1 MSKPLHQPTEKTRA
15 EIIALRSYGVPIKE
29 VAAYIGID
37 DKTLYKYY
45 REELENSAIKANANV
60 GKFLYQA
67 ASGQALTTGATYSD
81 CVRAAMFW
89 AKTRMGWKETNVQ
102 EHTGANG
109 ADLPKRIGFF
119 IVTRPFNNVLLFGC
133 FCLCIAF
140 FGA

>member
-45 REELENSAIKANANV
+45 RDELENSAIKANANV

-67 ASGQALTTGATYSD
+67 ASGQALTTGASYSD

-109 ADLPKRIGFF
+109 KDLIPSAKQMTTDELKAELEALG
-119 IVTRPFNNVLLFGC
+119 VKL
-133 FCLCIAF
+133 
-140 FGA
+140 

>member
-1 MSKPLHQPTEKTRA
+1 MPYSQPPHVPTDKIRA
-15 EIIALRSYGVPIKE
+15 EIVALRSYGVPIKE

-37 DKTLYKYY
+37 DKTMYKYY
-45 REELENSAIKANANV
+45 RPELEQSAMKANANV

-67 ASGQALTTGATYSD
+67 ASGQALTTGATSSD

-109 ADLPKRIGFF
+109 KPLIPSAKEMTTDELKAELEALG
-119 IVTRPFNNVLLFGC
+119 VKL
-133 FCLCIAF
+133 
-140 FGA
+140 

>member
-67 ASGQALTTGATYSD
+67 ASGQALTTGATHSD

-102 EHTGANG
+102 EVKMADEPISKVTIEVISAN
-109 ADLPKRIGFF
+109 AKDSSD
-119 IVTRPFNNVLLFGC
+119 
-133 FCLCIAF
+133 
-140 FGA
+140 

>member
-1 MSKPLHQPTEKTRA
+1 MHQPTEKTRA
-15 EIIALRSYGVPIKE
+15 EIVALRSYGVPIKE

-67 ASGQALTTGATYSD
+67 ASGQALTTGASYSD

-102 EHTGANG
+102 EVKMADEPIAKVTIEVISAN
-109 ADLPKRIGFF
+109 DKDSSD
-119 IVTRPFNNVLLFGC
+119 
-133 FCLCIAF
+133 
-140 FGA
+140 

>member
-1 MSKPLHQPTEKTRA
+1 MSKPLHQPTDKTRA

-45 REELENSAIKANANV
+45 KDELENSAIKANANV

-102 EHTGANG
+102 EVKMADEPIAKVTIEVISAN
-109 ADLPKRIGFF
+109 AKDSSD
-119 IVTRPFNNVLLFGC
+119 
-133 FCLCIAF
+133 
-140 FGA
+140 

>member
-29 VAAYIGID
+29 GAAYIGID

-45 REELENSAIKANANV
+45 RDELENSAIKANANV

-109 ADLPKRIGFF
+109 ADLPK
-119 IVTRPFNNVLLFGC
+119 NNEITITVVD
-133 FCLCIAF
+133 ARKNV
-140 FGA
+140 

>member
-15 EIIALRSYGVPIKE
+15 EIVALRSYGVPIKE

-45 REELENSAIKANANV
+45 KDELDNSAIKANANV

-67 ASGQALTTGATYSD
+67 ASGQALTTGASYSD

-102 EHTGANG
+102 EVKMADEPIPKVTIEVISAN
-109 ADLPKRIGFF
+109 AKDSSD
-119 IVTRPFNNVLLFGC
+119 
-133 FCLCIAF
+133 
-140 FGA
+140 

>member
-67 ASGQALTTGATYSD
+67 ASGQALTTGASYSD

-109 ADLPKRIGFF
+109 ADLPK
-119 IVTRPFNNVLLFGC
+119 NNEITITVVD
-133 FCLCIAF
+133 ARKN
-140 FGA
+140 A

>member
-67 ASGQALTTGATYSD
+67 ASGQALTTGASYSD

-102 EHTGANG
+102 EVKMADEPIAKVTIEVISAN
-109 ADLPKRIGFF
+109 AKDSSD
-119 IVTRPFNNVLLFGC
+119 
-133 FCLCIAF
+133 
-140 FGA
+140 

>member
-1 MSKPLHQPTEKTRA
+1 MPSKPHIPTDKTRA
-15 EIIALRSYGVPIKE
+15 EIVALRSYGVPIKE

-45 REELENSAIKANANV
+45 RDELENSAIKANANV

-67 ASGQALTTGATYSD
+67 ASGQALATGATHSD

-102 EHTGANG
+102 EVKMADEPIAKVTIEVISAN
-109 ADLPKRIGFF
+109 AKDSSD
-119 IVTRPFNNVLLFGC
+119 
-133 FCLCIAF
+133 
-140 FGA
+140 

>member
-1 MSKPLHQPTEKTRA
+1 MSKPLHQPTDKTRA

-45 REELENSAIKANANV
+45 KDELENSAIKANANV

-109 ADLPKRIGFF
+109 KDLIPSAKQMTTDELKAELEALG
-119 IVTRPFNNVLLFGC
+119 VKL
-133 FCLCIAF
+133 
-140 FGA
+140 

>member
-67 ASGQALTTGATYSD
+67 ASGQALTTGATHSD

-109 ADLPKRIGFF
+109 KDLIPTAKQMTTDELKAELEALGVKF
-119 IVTRPFNNVLLFGC
+119 
-133 FCLCIAF
+133 
-140 FGA
+140 

>member
-15 EIIALRSYGVPIKE
+15 EIVALRSYGVPIKE

-45 REELENSAIKANANV
+45 KDELDNSAIKANANV

-67 ASGQALTTGATYSD
+67 ASGQALATGATHSD

-102 EHTGANG
+102 EVKMADEPIAKVTIEVISAN
-109 ADLPKRIGFF
+109 AKDSSD
-119 IVTRPFNNVLLFGC
+119 
-133 FCLCIAF
+133 
-140 FGA
+140 

>member
-1 MSKPLHQPTEKTRA
+1 MSKPLHKPTEKTRA
-15 EIIALRSYGVPIKE
+15 EIVALRSYGVPIKE

-45 REELENSAIKANANV
+45 RDELENSAIKANANV

-102 EHTGANG
+102 ELTGKDGG
-109 ADLPKRIGFF
+109 AINHSIEVIFVKSAS
-119 IVTRPFNNVLLFGC
+119 NVS
-133 FCLCIAF
+133 
-140 FGA
+140 

>member
-1 MSKPLHQPTEKTRA
+1 MSKPLHQPTDKTRA
-15 EIIALRSYGVPIKE
+15 EIVALRSYGVPIKE

-45 REELENSAIKANANV
+45 KDELDNSAIKASANV

-109 ADLPKRIGFF
+109 KPLIPSAKEMTTDELKAELEALG
-119 IVTRPFNNVLLFGC
+119 VKL
-133 FCLCIAF
+133 
-140 FGA
+140 

>member
-1 MSKPLHQPTEKTRA
+1 MSKPLHQPTDKTRA

-45 REELENSAIKANANV
+45 KDELDNSAIKANANV

-67 ASGQALTTGATYSD
+67 ASGQALTTGASYSD

-102 EHTGANG
+102 EVKMADEPIAKVTIEVISAN
-109 ADLPKRIGFF
+109 AKDSSD
-119 IVTRPFNNVLLFGC
+119 
-133 FCLCIAF
+133 
-140 FGA
+140 

>member
-1 MSKPLHQPTEKTRA
+1 M
-15 EIIALRSYGVPIKE
+15 PIKE
-29 VAAYIGID
+29 VGGIYRHD

-45 REELENSAIKANANV
+45 KDELENSAIKANANV

-109 ADLPKRIGFF
+109 TALQPPVLTLTRLAPKDEF
-119 IVTRPFNNVLLFGC
+119 
-133 FCLCIAF
+133 
-140 FGA
+140 

>member
-67 ASGQALTTGATYSD
+67 ASGQALATGATHSD

-89 AKTRMGWKETNVQ
+89 AKTRMGWKETTVQ
-102 EHTGANG
+102 EHTGKDG
-109 ADLPKRIGFF
+109 AVLQAPVFTFQPVKPKDD
-119 IVTRPFNNVLLFGC
+119 
-133 FCLCIAF
+133 
-140 FGA
+140 

>member
-45 REELENSAIKANANV
+45 RDELENSAIKANANV

-67 ASGQALTTGATYSD
+67 ASGQALTTGASYSD

-109 ADLPKRIGFF
+109 ADLPK
-119 IVTRPFNNVLLFGC
+119 NNKITITVVD
-133 FCLCIAF
+133 ARKN
-140 FGA
+140 A

>member
-67 ASGQALTTGATYSD
+67 ASGQALTTGASYSD

-109 ADLPKRIGFF
+109 ADLPK
-119 IVTRPFNNVLLFGC
+119 NNKITITVVD
-133 FCLCIAF
+133 ARKN
-140 FGA
+140 A

>member
-1 MSKPLHQPTEKTRA
+1 MHQPTEKTRA

-45 REELENSAIKANANV
+45 RDELENSAIKANANV

-67 ASGQALTTGATYSD
+67 ASGQALATGATHSD

-109 ADLPKRIGFF
+109 AALIPSAKQMTTDELKAELEALGVKF
-119 IVTRPFNNVLLFGC
+119 
-133 FCLCIAF
+133 
-140 FGA
+140 

>member
-1 MSKPLHQPTEKTRA
+1 MSKPLHQPTDKTRA

-45 REELENSAIKANANV
+45 KDELENSAIKANANV

-67 ASGQALTTGATYSD
+67 ASGQSLKDGATYSD

-102 EHTGANG
+102 EVKMADEPIAKVTIEVISAN
-109 ADLPKRIGFF
+109 AKDSSD
-119 IVTRPFNNVLLFGC
+119 
-133 FCLCIAF
+133 
-140 FGA
+140 

>member
-1 MSKPLHQPTEKTRA
+1 MSKPLHKPTEKTRA
-15 EIIALRSYGVPIKE
+15 EIVALRSYGVPIKE

-45 REELENSAIKANANV
+45 KDELDNSAIKANANV

-109 ADLPKRIGFF
+109 KPLIPSAKEMTTDELKAELEALG
-119 IVTRPFNNVLLFGC
+119 VKL
-133 FCLCIAF
+133 
-140 FGA
+140 

>member
-1 MSKPLHQPTEKTRA
+1 MSKPLHQPTDKTRA

-45 REELENSAIKANANV
+45 RQELENSAIKANANV

-102 EHTGANG
+102 EEENKEAKNN
-109 ADLPKRIGFF
+109 PKNTIT
-119 IVTRPFNNVLLFGC
+119 INVVD
-133 FCLCIAF
+133 ARKN
-140 FGA
+140 AKSK

>member
-1 MSKPLHQPTEKTRA
+1 MSKPLHQPTDKTRA

-45 REELENSAIKANANV
+45 REELENSALKANANV

-67 ASGQALTTGATYSD
+67 ASGQALTTGATHSD

-102 EHTGANG
+102 EHTGTNG
-109 ADLPKRIGFF
+109 TPLQLPTFN
-119 IVTRPFNNVLLFGC
+119 IVGVVPKNES
-133 FCLCIAF
+133 
-140 FGA
+140 

>member
-45 REELENSAIKANANV
+45 RDELENSAIKANANV

-67 ASGQALTTGATYSD
+67 ASGQALATALATGATHSD

-102 EHTGANG
+102 EVKMADEPIAKVTIEVISAN
-109 ADLPKRIGFF
+109 AKDSSD
-119 IVTRPFNNVLLFGC
+119 
-133 FCLCIAF
+133 
-140 FGA
+140 

>member
-15 EIIALRSYGVPIKE
+15 EIVALRSYGVPIKE

-45 REELENSAIKANANV
+45 KDELDNSAIKANANV

-67 ASGQALTTGATYSD
+67 ASGQALTTGASYSD

-89 AKTRMGWKETNVQ
+89 AKTRMGWKETNAQ
-102 EHTGANG
+102 EEENKEAKNN
-109 ADLPKRIGFF
+109 PKNTIT
-119 IVTRPFNNVLLFGC
+119 INVVD
-133 FCLCIAF
+133 ARKN
-140 FGA
+140 AKSK

>member
-1 MSKPLHQPTEKTRA
+1 MSKPLHQPTDKTRA

-45 REELENSAIKANANV
+45 KDELENSAIKANANV

-109 ADLPKRIGFF
+109 DPISLLLTQVQGNSLGVSQSTADDDD
-119 IVTRPFNNVLLFGC
+119 
-133 FCLCIAF
+133 
-140 FGA
+140 

>member
-1 MSKPLHQPTEKTRA
+1 MSKPLHQPTDKTRA

-45 REELENSAIKANANV
+45 REELENSATKANANV

-67 ASGQALTTGATYSD
+67 ASGQALATGATHSD

-109 ADLPKRIGFF
+109 TDLPK
-119 IVTRPFNNVLLFGC
+119 NNEITITVVD
-133 FCLCIAF
+133 ARKN
-140 FGA
+140 A

>member
-1 MSKPLHQPTEKTRA
+1 MSKPLHQPTDKTRA

-45 REELENSAIKANANV
+45 REELENSATKANANV

-67 ASGQALTTGATYSD
+67 ASGQALATGATHSD

-89 AKTRMGWKETNVQ
+89 AKTRMGWKETITQ
-102 EHTGANG
+102 EHTGKDGTALQ
-109 ADLPKRIGFF
+109 APVFSFQPVKPKDD
-119 IVTRPFNNVLLFGC
+119 
-133 FCLCIAF
+133 
-140 FGA
+140 